1 MTQTAIQKKSLK
13 ELRKESLLS
22 QADVAD
28 ILGVS
33 QATVSRFESGVQV
46 PERGQ
51 RQTLRELYDT
61 ELHGTSGVQWID
73 KNQLDLKWLRHTNPN
88 DPRRTLRWWRDH
100 RHLSV
105 EELAELSGLSPKTI
119 NNWEKGA
126 VLTMR
131 PKNRRALAK
140 ALMIAPDK
148 LVLPGDEE
156 KLSPGF
162 TDRTANLRAELRGA
176 RHALRL
182 AYDILREDAAITHR
196 WQQSRDDVM
205 PEIVRELKG
214 T

>member
-1 MTQTAIQKKSLK
+1 MTETLIHKKTLK
-13 ELRKESLLS
+13 ELRKENLLS
-22 QADVAD
+22 QADVAEM
-28 ILGVS
+28 IGVS
-33 QATVSRFESGVQV
+33 QAKVSRFEAGTQV
-46 PERGQ
+46 PDFEERARLAQ
-51 RQTLRELYDT
+51 LYST
-61 ELHGTSGVQWID
+61 PEIRWID
-73 KNQLDLKWLRHTNPN
+73 KNQIDLKWLRHTNPN
-88 DPRRTLRWWRDH
+88 DPKRTLRWWRDH

-105 EELAELSGLSPKTI
+105 EELAELSGLSSRTI

-131 PKNRRALAK
+131 PKNRRVLAK

-156 KLSPGF
+156 RLSPGF

-196 WQQSRDDVM
+196 WQQARDDVI

>member
-1 MTQTAIQKKSLK
+1 MTETLIHKKTLK
-13 ELRKESLLS
+13 ELRKENLLS
-22 QADVAD
+22 QADVAEM
-28 ILGVS
+28 IGVS
-33 QATVSRFESGVQV
+33 QAKVSRFEAGTQV
-46 PERGQ
+46 PDFEERARLAQ
-51 RQTLRELYDT
+51 LYST
-61 ELHGTSGVQWID
+61 PEIRWID
-73 KNQLDLKWLRHTNPN
+73 KNQIDLKWLRHTNAN
-88 DPRRTLRWWRDH
+88 DPKRTLRWWRDH

-105 EELAELSGLSPKTI
+105 EELAELSGLSSRTI
-119 NNWEKGA
+119 NSWEKGA
-126 VLTMR
+126 VLSMR

-156 KLSPGF
+156 RLSPGF

-196 WQQSRDDVM
+196 WQQARDDVM